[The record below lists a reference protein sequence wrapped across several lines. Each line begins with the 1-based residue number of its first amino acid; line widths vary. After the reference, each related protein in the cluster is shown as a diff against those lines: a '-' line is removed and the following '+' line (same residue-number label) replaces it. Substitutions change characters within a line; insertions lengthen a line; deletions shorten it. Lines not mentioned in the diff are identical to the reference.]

1 MRDSAFFIAGPQ
13 RGGITA
19 DALRRRLFMKF
30 SKKIQHMAVFIEFLA
45 GSGLAIFFHL
55 VLHNAEAAYSIFGI
69 GLLLSLATYLLREDL
84 ENTRSE
90 LTTQYD
96 KSHEIPF
103 AVAQISDPEC
113 QAKAQEVLN
122 GVKRT
127 ILMLQ
132 QGYIPLDE
140 TEYYLEGAKSTDTS
154 LQRLKA
160 VDPLTAGWHTRGALM
175 NFYQSNLRALERGV
189 AVTRIFVINRSD
201 MSDCEAQK
209 ILLTQH
215 RDGIDVRVAFRDDLP
230 LANDISGRDINS
242 SFDFGIYDDQVVTD
256 VFPQSGKY
264 YGRKTATA
272 AEVEKYVRL
281 YEIIEHNSHAVAQEG
296 DRIMLASEA
305 FDLAA

>member
-1 MRDSAFFIAGPQ
+1 
-13 RGGITA
+13 
-19 DALRRRLFMKF
+19 MKF

-84 ENTRSE
+84 ENTRCE
-90 LTTQYD
+90 LTAQYH
-96 KSHEIPF
+96 KAHEITF

-113 QAKAQEVLN
+113 QAKAQEMLN

-127 ILMLQ
+127 ILLLQ

-140 TEYYLEGAKSTDTS
+140 TEYYLEGAKCTDSS

-175 NFYQSNLRALERGV
+175 NFYQSNLRALEREV
-189 AVTRIFVINRSD
+189 AITRIFVINHND

-209 ILLTQH
+209 ILLAQY
-215 RDGIDVRVAFRDDLP
+215 RDGIDVRIAFRDELP

-242 SFDFGIYDDQVVTD
+242 SFDFGIYDDQVVTE

-296 DRIMLASEA
+296 DRIILASEA
-305 FDLAA
+305 LDLAA